1 MSDKGM
7 KKCTL
12 EEILEAREDRVRRRE
27 ALQKKTRCP
36 VVSMTMNIPGAVKD
50 SPMIRTVFHL
60 FMRDHWVIPIINGA
74 YPLAG
79 RGTSGAEELY
89 EKTGPES
96 LEAFRVPARE
106 IKRICI
112 EVEESDPVGRL
123 FDFDVYDEEGNAIS
137 RTDLGFPERSCIVCG
152 APGRT
157 CASRQLHPIGE
168 VRAKAEKL
176 MKDYLLR
183 VTAGNIAYYAER
195 ALELELYVTPKPGL
209 VDRRNQGSHKDM
221 DLSLMEKSARSL
233 RPYFTEC
240 ICIGMK
246 SAEESP
252 EETFKLLNRAG
263 REAEKTMFS
272 VTGGVNTHKGA
283 VYLFGIVLGALGRL
297 LKQEVVL
304 SDEVFSTLKEPA
316 CEAFPVPE
324 ALPEIEE
331 LLAEGGRIARKAAL
345 RDLGKIRDIPE
356 EERTAGQ
363 RIFLQHG
370 ISGARGEA
378 AEGFPSVRKVALPFL
393 REHEEEDDA
402 LPRLLLRLITLGKD
416 TNLIARGGFEG
427 ACEAV
432 KKTWQVFEREAG
444 EEAIEALDDWFIER
458 NLSPGGSADLLA
470 LTIFLRDLECAKAHS
485 KEMLLKGSM
494 LHNMLFH

>member
-1 MSDKGM
+1 M
-7 KKCTL
+7 KECTL
-12 EEILEAREDRVRRRE
+12 EEILKAREDRMRRRE
-27 ALQKKTRCP
+27 ALQKEKRCP
-36 VVSMTMNIPGAVKD
+36 VISVTMNIPGAVKD

-60 FMRDHWVIPIINGA
+60 FMRDHWVIPIINGT

-79 RGTSGAEELY
+79 RGASGAEELY

-96 LEAFRVPARE
+96 LEAFKVPARE
-106 IKRICI
+106 LKRICI
-112 EVEESDPVGRL
+112 EAEESDPIGRL
-123 FDFDVYDEEGNAIS
+123 FDFDVFDEEGNAIS
-137 RTDLGFPERSCIVCG
+137 RTDLGLPERGCLVCG
-152 APGRT
+152 ALGRT

-168 VRAKAEKL
+168 VRAEAERL
-176 MKDYLLR
+176 MKEYLLG
-183 VTAGNIAYYAER
+183 VAAGNIAYYAER

-209 VDRRNQGSHKDM
+209 VDRRNQGSHRDM

-233 RPYFTEC
+233 RSYFADC
-240 ICIGMK
+240 IRIGMK
-246 SAEESP
+246 SAKESP
-252 EETFKLLNRAG
+252 EETFRLLNQAG

-297 LKQEVVL
+297 LRQEVIL
-304 SDEVFSTLKEPA
+304 SDEVLPTLTEPA

-324 ALPEIEE
+324 ALPETEV

-345 RDLGKIRDIPE
+345 EDFEKIRELPE

-363 RIFLQHG
+363 RIFLQYG

-378 AEGFPSVRKVALPFL
+378 AEGFPSLREVSLPFL

-432 KKTWQVFEREAG
+432 KEARLVFEREAG

-470 LTIFLRDLECAKAHS
+470 LTVFLRDLECARTHS
-485 KEMLLKGSM
+485 KQMLLKGGM
-494 LHNMLFH
+494 LYNMLFH